1 MKRASRLLAMG
12 LACGLFTMTSLPGLA
27 EQTFY
32 RWVDDRGDTVHS
44 DRPPPKGVKYEVIST
59 QSRFVRQV
67 DGEAGAV
74 PPQVEPTVSNNF
86 NAVDTNQTLVEKNPE
101 FCQRAKDNLEA
112 LNTDVQI
119 QMRDKNGEL
128 RAITNEEREI
138 QKKKAM
144 DTMAVHCE

>member
-1 MKRASRLLAMG
+1 MG
-12 LACGLFTMTSLPGLA
+12 MVCGLFAMTSLPGWS

-32 RWVDDRGDTVHS
+32 RWIDDRGHTVHS

-59 QSRFVRQV
+59 QSRLVREV

-74 PPQVEPTVSNNF
+74 PLQVEPTVSNNF
-86 NAVDTNQTLVEKNPE
+86 DAVDTNETLIEKNPE

-112 LNTDVQI
+112 LNSDVQI
-119 QMRDKNGEL
+119 QMRDRNGEL
-128 RAITNEEREI
+128 RAITDEEREI

>member
-1 MKRASRLLAMG
+1 MLAMG
-12 LACGLFTMTSLPGLA
+12 LACGFLTMASLPGWA

-44 DRPPPKGVKYEVIST
+44 DRPPPRGVKYEVIST
-59 QSRFVRQV
+59 TSRFVREV

-86 NAVDTNQTLVEKNPE
+86 DAVDTNQTLVEKNPE

-128 RAITNEEREI
+128 RAITDEEREI